1 MKRFALVLV
10 LALSAACTR
19 TAPAADAPPQGE
31 SAAARWEAQGLRSYR
46 FDFERHCFCVREA
59 TEPVTITV
67 RDGAV
72 AEVRSRRTGAVVP
85 PSENVAWP
93 TLDELLRQVAE
104 AEASGTEA
112 RVRYHESGYP
122 AEIEIGSLAADA
134 GVRFT
139 VANLVPVR

>member
-1 MKRFALVLV
+1 MNRFALVLV

-19 TAPAADAPPQGE
+19 TAPAGDGPPQGE
-31 SAAARWEAQGLRSYR
+31 SPAARWEAQGLRSYR

-72 AEVRSRRTGAVVP
+72 AEVRSRRTGAVVT
-85 PSENVAWP
+85 PSENVTWP
-93 TLDELLRQVAE
+93 TVDELLRQVAE

-139 VANLVPVR
+139 VASLVPLR